1 MMNDE
6 YLWNKTGSDTE
17 IEGLESALSAF
28 RYHETA
34 VPRMP
39 VRALSLPEKR
49 LKGFL
54 RFGFAFAFAAAAV
67 VVLSGAWFLFS
78 SKTTVGQDAVGAIQ
92 LQNEP
97 LADVADFNT
106 LLTVNIAQ
114 PKADQQ
120 LVKTRHTNRAE
131 VRTVKAIARKS
142 PNEHPPVTL
151 TAEEKYAYDQL
162 MLALSIT
169 SSKLR
174 IVKDKVSQIDEQ
186 NAIVEK

>member
-1 MMNDE
+1 MNDE
-6 YLWNKTGSDTE
+6 YLWDKTGSDAE
-17 IEGLESALSAF
+17 IGGLENELSAF

-39 VRALSLPEKR
+39 AQALSLPEKR

-67 VVLSGAWFLFS
+67 VALSGAWFLFYS
-78 SKTTVGQDAVGAIQ
+78 NANVGQDAVSAVQ
-92 LQNEP
+92 PQNEP
-97 LADVADFNT
+97 LADVADINT
-106 LLTVNIAQ
+106 LQTINIKQ

-120 LVKTRHTNRAE
+120 FVKTRHTNRAE
-131 VRTVKAIARKS
+131 VRTVRTLARKS